1 MKGGGF
7 DGCYGY
13 RAGFSKN
20 QQIDFILQ
28 RYGLAPDEVL
38 FVGDSLLDHEFVRDN
53 GVTFIG
59 IRRLFDEWEFDER
72 GLRSVQD
79 LTALTRLWDRSAV
92 QSVMAPGSLR
102 ARRN

>member
-1 MKGGGF
+1 MGF
-7 DGCYGY
+7 
-13 RAGFSKN
+13 AKN

-38 FVGDSLLDHEFVRDN
+38 FVGDSLLDHEFVRDS

-59 IRRLFDEWEFDER
+59 IRRLFYEWEFDER

-92 QSVMAPGSLR
+92 QSVNGTG
-102 ARRN
+102 